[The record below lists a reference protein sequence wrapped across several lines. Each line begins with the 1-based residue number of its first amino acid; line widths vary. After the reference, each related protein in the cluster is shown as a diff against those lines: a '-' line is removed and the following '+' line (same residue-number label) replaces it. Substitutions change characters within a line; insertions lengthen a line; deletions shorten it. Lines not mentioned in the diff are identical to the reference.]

1 MSDFGGLALLCPQ
14 RMGAQFTRVQP
25 RPPSG
30 AIWTSITAQF
40 GRPLLGDH
48 ARASCPSMARLGGRP
63 SSGAHLSPRSA
74 TTWIHVNRPHGSTLG
89 THPAPRSA
97 STSGQLG
104 SRVRRPSP
112 STFCIHLRPPDRPLS
127 AVRGYHNSHLR
138 PPPHG
143 AVRWPSKF
151 RQPNGNPHPRFGPP
165 PSCGWASNFRP
176 RFGSQLG
183 GHMSLSRFAPL
194 HYAPSGG
201 AILRPRIVDP
211 RICGDKQ
218 NPHPKGVRAAW

>member
-1 MSDFGGLALLCPQ
+1 MSDFAVSALLCPQ

-30 AIWTSITAQF
+30 AIWTSSPAQF

-63 SSGAHLSPRSA
+63 SSGAHLGPRSA
-74 TTWIHVNRPHGSTLG
+74 TTWIHVNRPHGSTLDV
-89 THPAPRSA
+89 HPAPRSA
-97 STSGQLG
+97 STPVHLTVHYPRLG
-104 SRVRRPSP
+104 ATTIPASV
-112 STFCIHLRPPDRPLS
+112 HL
-127 AVRGYHNSHLR
+127 
-138 PPPHG
+138 HG

-151 RQPNGNPHPRFGPP
+151 RQPNGNPHPRFGSP

-183 GHMSLSRFAPL
+183 GHMSPSRFAPL
-194 HYAPSGG
+194 HYAPGG
-201 AILRPRIVDP
+201 RAIWK
-211 RICGDKQ
+211 KQ
-218 NPHPKGVRAAW
+218 TPTPKG